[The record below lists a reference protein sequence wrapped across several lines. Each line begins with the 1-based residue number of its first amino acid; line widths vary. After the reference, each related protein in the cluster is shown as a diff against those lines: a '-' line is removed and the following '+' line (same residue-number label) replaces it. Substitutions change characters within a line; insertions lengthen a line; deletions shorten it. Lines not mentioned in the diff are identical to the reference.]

1 MDPEKTELILQVKPL
16 RIVITRHGR
25 PTTPENS
32 PGAGSSFIIRI
43 GFSLPALPLLI
54 DAPIVED
61 TRAAREVGLERGGSN
76 AGAHNLDLADK
87 DPQSLA
93 ERGIVEQA
101 TIPARTEATQKQD
114 EP

>member
-1 MDPEKTELILQVKPL
+1 MTFTTPRDPGP
-16 RIVITRHGR
+16 R
-25 PTTPENS
+25 PT
-32 PGAGSSFIIRI
+32 FIIRI
-43 GFSLPALPLLI
+43 GLRLPALPLLI